1 MYDSYYD
8 ARRPH
13 GKVVNGFLIIEG
25 WNLQFL
31 LWVMMG
37 FLLCSICIV
46 AIVTAASH
54 NFDAGLAA
62 GSYAVGFGAAAVAVL
77 TFLSAV
83 I

>member
-1 MYDSYYD
+1 MYDSYDD

-13 GKVVNGFLIIEG
+13 GKVINGFLIIEG
-25 WNLQFL
+25 WNLHIL
-31 LWVMMG
+31 LWIMMG

-46 AIVTAASH
+46 AITTAACH

-62 GSYAVGFGAAAVAVL
+62 GSYVVGFGAAAIAVL

-83 I
+83 L

>member
-1 MYDSYYD
+1 MYDSYND
-8 ARRPH
+8 ARRPD
-13 GKVVNGFLIIEG
+13 GKVINGFLLIEG
-25 WNLQFL
+25 WNLRFL
-31 LWVMMG
+31 LWIMMG

-54 NFDAGLAA
+54 SFDAGLAA

-83 I
+83 L